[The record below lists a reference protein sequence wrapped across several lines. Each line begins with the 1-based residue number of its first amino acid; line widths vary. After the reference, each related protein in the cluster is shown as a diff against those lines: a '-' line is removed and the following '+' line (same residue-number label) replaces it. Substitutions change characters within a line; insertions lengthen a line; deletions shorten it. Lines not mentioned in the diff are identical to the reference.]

1 MPGIEMAQQ
10 IFVEWV
16 ISIFC
21 YNMFPYYLNHLWGSM
36 TELNEEKEK
45 VYEANFWF
53 HIFYI
58 LLSHFEMDLNDAY
71 IEVIY
76 DIVFCFI
83 TIV

>member
-1 MPGIEMAQQ
+1 
-10 IFVEWV
+10 
-16 ISIFC
+16 
-21 YNMFPYYLNHLWGSM
+21 M

-58 LLSHFEMDLNDAY
+58 LLSHFELDLNDAY

-83 TIV
+83 TVV